1 MFWQS
6 VIGGLAV
13 LAHWQVWVALVLYAA
28 LQFGWLIGIGMLM
41 GKSES
46 GGRMAAGCLTHMIG
60 GTVFQSALLGGLV
73 LFLTPL
79 MLGGDQAM
87 PLGFFVSLA
96 WPIVKACFIALV
108 LSFIIG
114 ILPIVGGLVSN
125 TPGLATFIQG
135 IIIFRIFSAAFIE
148 RLLEEANVHVSNLY
162 PGFWSSIGYF
172 ALAAVLVYACL
183 FIFAALGTTITRNR
197 STGEEGPLVF
207 VGMALMHILGLLPLF
222 MYANHVTLAI
232 QQAAR

>member
-28 LQFGWLIGIGMLM
+28 LQFGWFIGIGMLM
-41 GKSES
+41 GKSAS
-46 GGRMAAGCLTHMIG
+46 GGRMTASCLAHMIG
-60 GTVFQSALLGGLV
+60 GPVFQSVLLGNLV

-79 MLGGDQAM
+79 MLGTDQTM

-96 WPIVKACFIALV
+96 WPIVMACFIALV

-114 ILPIVGGLVSN
+114 ILPIVGDLVSN

-148 RLLEEANVHVSNLY
+148 RLLEETEVHVSNLY
-162 PGFWSSIGYF
+162 PGFWSSVGYF
-172 ALAAVLVYACL
+172 TLAASLVYACL
-183 FIFAALGTTITRNR
+183 FIFAALGTSITRNR
-197 STGEEGPLVF
+197 STGEDAPLVF
-207 VGMALMHILGLLPLF
+207 VGMTLMHILGLLPLF
-222 MYANHVTLAI
+222 MYANHVALAI